1 MNSKK
6 KFLKLF
12 VMKTLTKKIAA
23 LALGFMFGIAGFAS
37 GPFQGTI
44 KFTKTIG
51 PVTADYVY
59 YVKDHLVRVEELG
72 ENGEIQGIMIVD
84 TKANTVKA
92 LSPERQMYI
101 DVPNKRPARETD
113 VYVQK
118 TTNTKM
124 INGYKCTEVHVTGKE
139 DGREV
144 TFWVA
149 DDDFEFLV
157 PMLETLN
164 RKDKLAV
171 YFMSVSDI
179 EGMFPMMGVEKKTD
193 GVELTKLQV
202 TEVKKVELE
211 DKLFSIPSDYT
222 KFERE

>member
-1 MNSKK
+1 M
-6 KFLKLF
+6 KLF
-12 VMKTLTKKIAA
+12 TKKVAAA
-23 LALGFMFGIAGFAS
+23 LLGVTLGIAGFAS

-51 PVTADYVY
+51 PVTANYVY
-59 YVKDHLVRVEELG
+59 YVKDHMVRVEELG

-92 LSPERQMYI
+92 LSPERKMFI
-101 DVPNKRPARETD
+101 DVPNKRPARETE
-113 VYVQK
+113 VFVQK
-118 TTNTKM
+118 TNKSKE
-124 INGYKCTEVHVTGKE
+124 INGYNCTQVKVTGKE

-144 TFWVA
+144 TFWMA
-149 DDDFEFLV
+149 DDDFDFLI

-164 RKDKLAV
+164 RKDKLAI
-171 YFMSVSDI
+171 YFMNVPDI
-179 EGMFPMMGVEKKTD
+179 EGMFPMVGVEKKTD

-202 TEVKKVELE
+202 SEVQRTDL
-211 DKLFSIPSDYT
+211 DNSLFEIPADYT

>member
-1 MNSKK
+1 
-6 KFLKLF
+6 
-12 VMKTLTKKIAA
+12 MKQLTKKIAA
-23 LALGFMFGIAGFAS
+23 FAFSMAIAAAALAGD
-37 GPFQGTI
+37 PFEGTI

-51 PVTADYVY
+51 PVTANYIY
-59 YVKDHLVRVEELG
+59 YVKGDKVRVEELG

-92 LSPERQMYI
+92 LSPERKMFI
-101 DVPNKRPARETD
+101 DVPNKRPPRDTE

-118 TTNTKM
+118 TGKTET
-124 INGYKCTEVHVTGKE
+124 INGYKCIEVKVSGKDE
-139 DGREV
+139 GREV
-144 TFWVA
+144 TYWVA
-149 DDDFEFLV
+149 DDDFDFMV

-171 YFMSVSDI
+171 YFMNVPDI
-179 EGMFPMMGVEKKTD
+179 QGMFPMVGVERKTD

-202 TEVKKVELE
+202 HEIVKTDL
-211 DKLFSIPSDYT
+211 DSNLFSIPTNYS

>member
-1 MNSKK
+1 M
-6 KFLKLF
+6 
-12 VMKTLTKKIAA
+12 VTLSSIA
-23 LALGFMFGIAGFAS
+23 FAS
-37 GPFQGTI
+37 EPFQGTI

-51 PVTADYVY
+51 PVTANYVY
-59 YVKDHLVRVEELG
+59 YVKGDKVRVEEIG
-72 ENGEIQGIMIVD
+72 ENGEVQGIMIVD

-101 DVPNKRPARETD
+101 DVPNKRPARDTE

-118 TTNTKM
+118 TGNTQE
-124 INGYKCTEVHVTGKE
+124 INGYKCTEVKVTGKT

-144 TFWVA
+144 TFWCA
-149 DDDFEFLV
+149 DDQFDFFM

-171 YFMSVSDI
+171 YFMNVPDLD
-179 EGMFPMMGVEKKTD
+179 GFFPMLGVEKKTD
-193 GVELTKLQV
+193 GMELSKLQV
-202 TEVKKVELE
+202 VNMNKTTLA
-211 DKLFSIPSDYT
+211 DNLFEIPEGYS

>member
-1 MNSKK
+1 MKQMMKK
-6 KFLKLF
+6 
-12 VMKTLTKKIAA
+12 VAA
-23 LALGFMFGIAGFAS
+23 LMLGITLSAGAFAS

-51 PVTADYVY
+51 PVTANYTY
-59 YVKDHLVRVEELG
+59 FVKGDKIRVEEMS
-72 ENGEIQGIMIVD
+72 ENGEIQGIMIID

-92 LSPERQMYI
+92 LSPERKMYI
-101 DVPNKRPARETD
+101 DVPNKRPARDTE

-118 TTNTKM
+118 TNNTKE
-124 INGYKCTEVHVTGKE
+124 INGYNCTEVKVTGKT

-149 DDDFEFLV
+149 NDDFDFMM

-171 YFMSVSDI
+171 YFMNVPNLD
-179 EGMFPMMGVEKKTD
+179 GFFPMVGVERKTD
-193 GVELTKLQV
+193 GVELTKLHV
-202 TEVKKVELE
+202 NTVDKSELSAE
-211 DKLFSIPSDYT
+211 LFEIPADYT
-222 KFERE
+222 KFERD

>member
-1 MNSKK
+1 M
-6 KFLKLF
+6 KLS
-12 VMKTLTKKIAA
+12 MKKIAA
-23 LALGFMFGIAGFAS
+23 FALMISFGSLAMAS
-37 GPFQGTI
+37 EPFQGTI

-51 PVTADYVY
+51 PVTANYVY
-59 YVKDHLVRVEELG
+59 YVKGDKVRVEELG
-72 ENGEIQGIMIVD
+72 ENGDIQGIMIVD

-101 DVPNKRPARETD
+101 DVPNKRPARETE

-118 TTNTKM
+118 TGNSQT
-124 INGYKCTEVHVTGKE
+124 INGYKCSEVKVAGKS

-149 DDDFEFLV
+149 DDKFDFFV

-171 YFMSVSDI
+171 YFMNVPDLN
-179 EGMFPMMGVEKKTD
+179 GFFPMVGVERKTD
-193 GVELTKLQV
+193 GVELSKLQV
-202 TEVKKVELE
+202 NDMTKSELD
-211 DKLFSIPSDYT
+211 DKLFEIPANYT

>member
-1 MNSKK
+1 M
-6 KFLKLF
+6 KL
-12 VMKTLTKKIAA
+12 MKKITA
-23 LALGFMFGIAGFAS
+23 LALGVTLSAAAFAS

-51 PVTADYVY
+51 PVTANYVY
-59 YVKDHLVRVEELG
+59 YVKGDKVRVEELS

-92 LSPERQMYI
+92 LSPERKMYI

-118 TTNTKM
+118 TNNTKV
-124 INGYKCTEVHVTGKE
+124 INGYNCTEVKVSGKG

-144 TFWVA
+144 TYWVA
-149 DDDFEFLV
+149 DDDFDFMV

-171 YFMSVSDI
+171 YFMNI
-179 EGMFPMMGVEKKTD
+179 PNLEGFFPMVGIEKKTD

-202 TEVKKVELE
+202 NDVTKSDLDES
-211 DKLFSIPSDYT
+211 LFTIPSDYS

>member
-1 MNSKK
+1 M
-6 KFLKLF
+6 KLF
-12 VMKTLTKKIAA
+12 TKKIAA
-23 LALGFMFGIAGFAS
+23 IMLGVTMGLAGFAS

-51 PVTADYVY
+51 PVTANYVY

-84 TKANTVKA
+84 TKSNTVKA
-92 LSPERQMYI
+92 LSPERQMFI
-101 DVPNKRPARETD
+101 DVPNKRPARDTE

-118 TTNTKM
+118 TTKVQK
-124 INGYKCTEVHVTGKE
+124 INGYDCTQVKVTGKD

-149 DDDFEFLV
+149 DDDFDFLV

-171 YFMSVSDI
+171 YFMNVPDI
-179 EGMFPMMGVEKKTD
+179 QGMFPMMGIEKKTD

-202 TEVKKVELE
+202 SDVNRTDL
-211 DKLFSIPSDYT
+211 DQALFEIPADYT

>member
-1 MNSKK
+1 MRLSI
-6 KFLKLF
+6 
-12 VMKTLTKKIAA
+12 KTLATLVASA
-23 LALGFMFGIAGFAS
+23 MLSSVAFAT
-37 GPFQGTI
+37 GPFQGMI

-51 PVTADYVY
+51 PVTANYVY
-59 YVKDHLVRVEELG
+59 YVKGDKVRVEELG
-72 ENGEIQGIMIVD
+72 ENGEVQGIMIVD

-101 DVPNKRPARETD
+101 DVPNKRPAREME

-118 TTNTKM
+118 TGKSET
-124 INGYKCTEVHVTGKE
+124 INGYKCSEVKVSGKS

-144 TFWVA
+144 TYWVA
-149 DDDFEFLV
+149 DDDFDFFI

-171 YFMSVSDI
+171 YFMNIPDLAGV
-179 EGMFPMMGVEKKTD
+179 FPMVGVERKTD
-193 GVELTKLQV
+193 GVELSKLQV
-202 TEVKKVELE
+202 IEMNKTDLEVSMFE
-211 DKLFSIPSDYT
+211 IPANYT

>member
-1 MNSKK
+1 M
-6 KFLKLF
+6 KLF
-12 VMKTLTKKIAA
+12 TKKVAA
-23 LALGFMFGIAGFAS
+23 VLLGVTLGIAGFAS

-51 PVTADYVY
+51 PVTANYVY

-72 ENGEIQGIMIVD
+72 ENGEVQGIMIVD

-92 LSPERQMYI
+92 LSPERKMYI
-101 DVPNKRPARETD
+101 DVPNKRPARETE

-118 TTNTKM
+118 TNKTQE
-124 INGYKCTEVHVTGKE
+124 INGYNCTQVKVTGKE

-149 DDDFEFLV
+149 DDDFDFLL

-171 YFMSVSDI
+171 YFMNVPDI
-179 EGMFPMMGVEKKTD
+179 EGMFPMVGVEKKTD

-202 TEVKKVELE
+202 SEVERSDL
-211 DKLFSIPSDYT
+211 DMSLFEIPSDYT

>member
-1 MNSKK
+1 MKHFMKK
-6 KFLKLF
+6 TAAFLLCA
-12 VMKTLTKKIAA
+12 TLSTAA
-23 LALGFMFGIAGFAS
+23 FAG

-51 PVTADYVY
+51 PVTANYIY
-59 YVKDHLVRVEELG
+59 YVKGDKVRVEELS
-72 ENGEIQGIMIVD
+72 ENGEVQGIMIVD

-92 LSPERQMYI
+92 LSPERKMYI
-101 DVPNKRPARETD
+101 DVPNKRPARETE

-118 TTNTKM
+118 TNNTKV
-124 INGYKCTEVHVTGKE
+124 INGYNCTEVKVSGKT

-149 DDDFEFLV
+149 DDDFDFMV
-157 PMLETLN
+157 PLLETLN
-164 RKDKLAV
+164 RKDKLAT
-171 YFMSVSDI
+171 YFMNVPELD
-179 EGMFPMMGVEKKTD
+179 GFFPMIGVERKTD

-202 TEVKKVELE
+202 NTVNKGDLNN
-211 DKLFSIPSDYT
+211 DLFMIPADYT

>member
-1 MNSKK
+1 M
-6 KFLKLF
+6 KLF
-12 VMKTLTKKIAA
+12 TKKVAA
-23 LALGFMFGIAGFAS
+23 VLLGVTLGIAGFAS

-51 PVTADYVY
+51 PVTANYVY

-92 LSPERQMYI
+92 LSPERKMFI
-101 DVPNKRPARETD
+101 DVPNKRPARETE

-118 TTNTKM
+118 TNKSKE
-124 INGYKCTEVHVTGKE
+124 INGYNCTQVKVTGKE

-149 DDDFEFLV
+149 DDDFDFLI

-171 YFMSVSDI
+171 YFMNVPNI
-179 EGMFPMMGVEKKTD
+179 EGMFPMVGVEKKTD

-202 TEVKKVELE
+202 SEVQRTDL
-211 DKLFSIPSDYT
+211 DNSLFEIPADYT

>member
-1 MNSKK
+1 MQLFMKK
-6 KFLKLF
+6 MAAFALM
-12 VMKTLTKKIAA
+12 VTLSSIA
-23 LALGFMFGIAGFAS
+23 FAS
-37 GPFQGTI
+37 EPFQGTI

-51 PVTADYVY
+51 PVTANYVY
-59 YVKDHLVRVEELG
+59 YVKGDKVRVEEIG
-72 ENGEIQGIMIVD
+72 ENGEVQGIMIVD

-101 DVPNKRPARETD
+101 DVPNKRPARDTE

-118 TTNTKM
+118 TGNTQE
-124 INGYKCTEVHVTGKE
+124 INGYKCTEVKVTGKT

-144 TFWVA
+144 TFWCA
-149 DDDFEFLV
+149 DDQFDFFM

-171 YFMSVSDI
+171 YFMNVPDLD
-179 EGMFPMMGVEKKTD
+179 GFFPMLGVEKKTD
-193 GVELTKLQV
+193 GMELSKLQV
-202 TEVKKVELE
+202 VDMNKTTLA
-211 DKLFSIPSDYT
+211 DNLFEIPEGYS

>member
-1 MNSKK
+1 
-6 KFLKLF
+6 
-12 VMKTLTKKIAA
+12 MKRITTTIAA
-23 LALGFMFGIAGFAS
+23 FVLAATLSSAVFAS
-37 GPFQGTI
+37 EPFQGTI

-51 PVTADYVY
+51 PVTANYTY
-59 YVKDHLVRVEELG
+59 YVKGDKIRVEELG
-72 ENGEIQGIMIVD
+72 ENGEIQGIMIID
-84 TKANTVKA
+84 TKANSVKA

-101 DVPNKRPARETD
+101 DVPNKRPAKDAE

-118 TTNTKM
+118 TSNSQT
-124 INGYKCTEVHVTGKE
+124 INGYKCSEVKVTGKT

-149 DDDFEFLV
+149 DDHFDFFI

-171 YFMSVSDI
+171 YFMNIPDLA
-179 EGMFPMMGVEKKTD
+179 GYFPMVGVERKTD
-193 GVELTKLQV
+193 GVELSKLQV
-202 TEVKKVELE
+202 YDMNKTNLD
-211 DKLFSIPSDYT
+211 DKLFQIPANFT

>member
-1 MNSKK
+1 
-6 KFLKLF
+6 
-12 VMKTLTKKIAA
+12 MKTFTKKIAA
-23 LALGFMFGIAGFAS
+23 ITLGVMFGIAGFAS

-51 PVTADYVY
+51 PVTANYVY

-92 LSPERQMYI
+92 LSPERQMFI

-118 TTNTKM
+118 TNNTQM
-124 INGYKCTEVHVTGKE
+124 INGYKCTEVKVTGKE

-149 DDDFEFLV
+149 DDDFDFMV

-164 RKDKLAV
+164 RKDKLAI
-171 YFMSVSDI
+171 YFMNVTDI
-179 EGMFPMMGVEKKTD
+179 EGMFPMVGVEKKTD

-202 TEVKKVELE
+202 SEVERTEL
-211 DKLFSIPSDYT
+211 DNSLFEIPSDYT

>member
-1 MNSKK
+1 
-6 KFLKLF
+6 
-12 VMKTLTKKIAA
+12 MKHFMRKIAA
-23 LALGFMFGIAGFAS
+23 FTLALTLGAAAYAT

-51 PVTADYVY
+51 PVTANYIY
-59 YVKDHLVRVEELG
+59 YVKGDKVRVEELS

-84 TKANTVKA
+84 TKENTVKA
-92 LSPERQMYI
+92 LSPERKMFI
-101 DVPNKRPARETD
+101 DVPNKRPAKETD

-118 TTNTKM
+118 TNNTKV
-124 INGYKCTEVHVTGKE
+124 INGYNCTEVKVTGKT

-144 TFWVA
+144 TFWAA
-149 DDDFEFLV
+149 DDDFDFLV

-171 YFMSVSDI
+171 YFMNI
-179 EGMFPMMGVEKKTD
+179 PNLEGFFPMVGIEKKTD

-202 TEVKKVELE
+202 NEVKKGDLAS
-211 DKLFSIPSDYT
+211 DLFEIPKDYS

>member
-1 MNSKK
+1 M
-6 KFLKLF
+6 
-12 VMKTLTKKIAA
+12 KIAA
-23 LALGFMFGIAGFAS
+23 FVLGVAFATAGFAS
-37 GPFQGTI
+37 DPFEGTI

-51 PVTADYVY
+51 PVTANYVY
-59 YVKDHLVRVEELG
+59 YVKGDKVRVEELG
-72 ENGEIQGIMIVD
+72 ENGEVQGIMIVD

-92 LSPERQMYI
+92 LSPERKMFI
-101 DVPNKRPARETD
+101 DVPNKRPARESE

-118 TTNTKM
+118 TGKSEV
-124 INGYKCTEVHVTGKE
+124 INGYKCTEVKVTGKD

-149 DDDFEFLV
+149 DDDFDFMI

-171 YFMSVSDI
+171 YFMNVPDI
-179 EGMFPMMGVEKKTD
+179 EGMFPMVGVERKSD
-193 GVELTKLQV
+193 GVELTKLRV
-202 TEVKKVELE
+202 NEVQKTNLDDSLFEIPVE
-211 DKLFSIPSDYT
+211 YA

>member
-1 MNSKK
+1 M
-6 KFLKLF
+6 KLF
-12 VMKTLTKKIAA
+12 MKKIAA
-23 LALGFMFGIAGFAS
+23 VTLGITLGAAAFAS

-51 PVTADYVY
+51 PVTANYTY
-59 YVKDHLVRVEELG
+59 YVKGDKIRVEELG

-84 TKANTVKA
+84 TKENTVKA
-92 LSPERQMYI
+92 LSPERKMYI
-101 DVPNKRPARETD
+101 DVPNKRPARETE
-113 VYVQK
+113 VFVQK
-118 TTNTKM
+118 TNNTKV
-124 INGYKCTEVHVTGKE
+124 INGYNCTEVKVSGKS

-149 DDDFEFLV
+149 DDDFDFLV

-171 YFMSVSDI
+171 YFMNIPDL
-179 EGMFPMMGVEKKTD
+179 EGFFPMVGIERKTD

-202 TEVKKVELE
+202 SNIESGDL
-211 DKLFSIPSDYT
+211 DNSLFTIPTDYS

>member
-1 MNSKK
+1 MKHFIKK
-6 KFLKLF
+6 VAAILIGA
-12 VMKTLTKKIAA
+12 TLSTAA
-23 LALGFMFGIAGFAS
+23 FAT

-51 PVTADYVY
+51 PVTANYVY
-59 YVKDHLVRVEELG
+59 YVKGDKIRVEELS
-72 ENGEIQGIMIVD
+72 ENGEVQGIMIVD

-92 LSPERQMYI
+92 LSPERKMFI
-101 DVPNKRPARETD
+101 DVPNKRPARETE

-118 TTNTKM
+118 TNNTKEV
-124 INGYKCTEVHVTGKE
+124 NGYMCTEVKVSGKT

-149 DDDFEFLV
+149 EDDFDFMV
-157 PMLETLN
+157 PLLETLN
-164 RKDKLAV
+164 RKDKLAT
-171 YFMSVSDI
+171 YFMNIPNLD
-179 EGMFPMMGVEKKTD
+179 GFFPMVGVERKTD

-202 TEVKKVELE
+202 SDVDKEELSAE
-211 DKLFSIPSDYT
+211 LFEIPADYT

>member
-1 MNSKK
+1 M
-6 KFLKLF
+6 
-12 VMKTLTKKIAA
+12 VAA
-23 LALGFMFGIAGFAS
+23 LVLAATLGSATYMS
-37 GPFQGTI
+37 EPFQGTI

-51 PVTADYVY
+51 PVTANYTY
-59 YVKDHLVRVEELG
+59 YVKGDKIRVEELG
-72 ENGEIQGIMIVD
+72 ENGDVQGIMIID

-101 DVPNKRPARETD
+101 DVPNKRPAKETD
-113 VYVQK
+113 VFVQK
-118 TTNTKM
+118 TTNTQT
-124 INGYKCTEVHVTGKE
+124 INGYKCTEVKVTGKT

-149 DDDFEFLV
+149 DDHFDFFI

-171 YFMSVSDI
+171 YFMTIPDLQ
-179 EGMFPMMGVEKKTD
+179 GYFPMVGVERKTD
-193 GVELTKLQV
+193 GVELSKLQV
-202 TEVKKVELE
+202 FDMNKTNLD
-211 DKLFSIPSDYT
+211 DKLFEIPANYT

>member
-1 MNSKK
+1 M
-6 KFLKLF
+6 KLF
-12 VMKTLTKKIAA
+12 TKKVAA
-23 LALGFMFGIAGFAS
+23 VLLGVTLGIAGFAS

-51 PVTADYVY
+51 PVTANYVY

-72 ENGEIQGIMIVD
+72 DNGEIQGIMIVD

-92 LSPERQMYI
+92 LSPERKMFI
-101 DVPNKRPARETD
+101 DVPNKRPARETE

-118 TTNTKM
+118 TNKSKE
-124 INGYKCTEVHVTGKE
+124 INGYNCTQVKVTGKE

-149 DDDFEFLV
+149 DDDFDFLI

-171 YFMSVSDI
+171 YFMNVPDI
-179 EGMFPMMGVEKKTD
+179 EGMFPMVGVEKKTD

-202 TEVKKVELE
+202 NEVERTDL
-211 DKLFSIPSDYT
+211 DMSLFEIPADYT

>member
-1 MNSKK
+1 MKK
-6 KFLKLF
+6 VAAIMLG
-12 VMKTLTKKIAA
+12 VTLSTAA
-23 LALGFMFGIAGFAS
+23 FAS

-51 PVTADYVY
+51 PVTANYVY
-59 YVKDHLVRVEELG
+59 YVKGDKIRVEELS
-72 ENGEIQGIMIVD
+72 ENGEVQGIMIVD

-92 LSPERQMYI
+92 LSPERKMYI
-101 DVPNKRPARETD
+101 DVPNKRPARETE

-118 TTNTKM
+118 TNNTKM
-124 INGYKCTEVHVTGKE
+124 VNGYNCTEVKVSGKT

-149 DDDFEFLV
+149 DDDFDFMV
-157 PMLETLN
+157 PLLETLN
-164 RKDKLAV
+164 RKDKLAT
-171 YFMSVSDI
+171 YFMNIPNLD
-179 EGMFPMMGVEKKTD
+179 GFFPMVGVERKTD

-202 TEVKKVELE
+202 NTV
-211 DKLFSIPSDYT
+211 DKGDLNNDLFEIPSDYA

>member
-1 MNSKK
+1 
-6 KFLKLF
+6 
-12 VMKTLTKKIAA
+12 MKHFMKKIAA
-23 LALGFMFGIAGFAS
+23 IMLGVTLGSAAFAS

-51 PVTADYVY
+51 PVTANYVY
-59 YVKDHLVRVEELG
+59 YVKGDRIRVEELS
-72 ENGEIQGIMIVD
+72 ENGEVQGIMLVN

-92 LSPERQMYI
+92 LSPERKMFI
-101 DVPNKRPARETD
+101 DVPNKRPARETE

-118 TTNTKM
+118 TNNTKM
-124 INGYKCTEVHVTGKE
+124 INGYECTEVKVTGKD

-144 TFWVA
+144 TFWA
-149 DDDFEFLV
+149 ATDDFDFMIPL
-157 PMLETLN
+157 LETLN

-171 YFMSVSDI
+171 YFMNI
-179 EGMFPMMGVEKKTD
+179 PNLQGTFPMLGVERKTD

-202 TEVKKVELE
+202 VDVNKTDLS
-211 DKLFSIPSDYT
+211 DDLFEIPKDYS

>member
-1 MNSKK
+1 M
-6 KFLKLF
+6 KLF
-12 VMKTLTKKIAA
+12 TKKIAA
-23 LALGFMFGIAGFAS
+23 IMLGVTMGLAGFAS

-51 PVTADYVY
+51 PVTANYVY

-92 LSPERQMYI
+92 LSPERQMFI

-118 TTNTKM
+118 TNKTQT
-124 INGYKCTEVHVTGKE
+124 INGYNCTQVKVTGKD

-149 DDDFEFLV
+149 DDDFDFLV

-171 YFMSVSDI
+171 YFMNVPDI

-202 TEVKKVELE
+202 NEVKKTDL
-211 DKLFSIPSDYT
+211 DQALFEIPADYT